1 AIKKN
6 GTIFTR
12 GAKRV
17 SKILVVMAK
26 LALTV
31 LAARKTANG
40 MYPIFVRIAA
50 KKEKAQHSYYY
61 KNRFHILLHCAGLS
75 PCWLNL

>member
-1 AIKKN
+1 
-6 GTIFTR
+6 
-12 GAKRV
+12 
-17 SKILVVMAK
+17 MAK

-50 KKEKAQHSYYY
+50 KKEKAT
-61 KNRFHILLHCAGLS
+61 FLLLQKPFPYIIALCRAFALLVKLIID
-75 PCWLNL
+75 W